1 MPIPIE
7 ERSVPKFISTGE
19 QQFIRVNAVKVGA
32 INIDVDGKRIMIR
45 LQFGRMVDGNFVP
58 VGVSFP
64 VFVTGEEFLEIAQL
78 KVEQDEVGM
87 SAYDWIAK
95 KVYDWLVAKGKI

>member
-1 MPIPIE
+1 MPISIE
-7 ERSVPKFISTGE
+7 ERSVPKFINTGE
-19 QQFIRVNAVKVGA
+19 QQLIRVNAVKVEA
-32 INIDVDGKRIMIR
+32 INIEVNGKRIMIR

-64 VFVTGEEFLEIAQL
+64 VFVTGDEFLEMAQL

-87 SAYDWIAK
+87 NAYDWISK

>member
-19 QQFIRVNAVKVGA
+19 QQFVRVNAVKVEA
-32 INIDVDGKRIMIR
+32 INIEVNGKRIMIR
-45 LQFGRMVDGNFVP
+45 LQFGRMVDGNFVT

-64 VFVTGEEFLEIAQL
+64 IFVTGDEFLEMAQL

-87 SAYDWIAK
+87 NAYDWIAK
-95 KVYDWLVAKGKI
+95 KVYDWLVSKGKV